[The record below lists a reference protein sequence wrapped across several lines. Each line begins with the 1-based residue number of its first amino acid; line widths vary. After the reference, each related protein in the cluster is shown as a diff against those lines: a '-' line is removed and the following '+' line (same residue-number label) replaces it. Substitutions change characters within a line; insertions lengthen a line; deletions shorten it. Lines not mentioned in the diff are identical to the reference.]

1 MPDSSFPQDKN
12 RLHIKKKRQITGAV
26 LARFDRYVLSQL
38 FVLFGFF
45 SLVLVSVYW
54 INRAVILFDRLIA
67 DGQPASVFLEF
78 TALSLPNVV
87 RMVLPL
93 SAFAAS
99 VYVTNRLASES
110 ELVVMQATGYSPW
123 RLARPVMIFGLIVG
137 TFMMV
142 LTQYLVP
149 SSLEQLRFRENEIS
163 GTLSAK
169 LLREGEFMNPTQG
182 VTFYIREITPE
193 GVLKDVFLS
202 DRRNADRA
210 STYSSVD
217 GFLVNEPTGPKLV
230 MVNGIAQTLNIE
242 TRKLTKTKFT
252 DFAYNISDLIDA
264 PGALF
269 KPLDQRPTAE
279 LYFAI
284 EMVSVATA
292 KSHGRILEE
301 VHGRFNQPI
310 LCAVAALIGFSTLLV
325 GGFSRFGV
333 GRQIIGAILLLVLVK
348 LVESIV
354 TDPIRANANLWPLVY
369 AQSVFGLGVSMLM
382 LRLAA
387 RPRRRRK
394 DVSLSGVTA

>member
-1 MPDSSFPQDKN
+1 LEKSS
-12 RLHIKKKRQITGAV
+12 RQTGAV

-87 RMVLPL
+87 RMVLPM

-123 RLARPVMIFGLIVG
+123 RLARPVVIFGLIVG

-149 SSLEQLRFRENEIS
+149 KSLEQLRFSENEIS
-163 GTLSAK
+163 GSLSAK
-169 LLREGEFMNPTQG
+169 LLREGEFMNPSEG

-210 STYSSVD
+210 TTYSSVD

-230 MVNGIAQTLNIE
+230 MVNGIAQALNTE

-269 KPLDQRPTAE
+269 KPLDQRSTAE
-279 LYFAI
+279 LYFATDL
-284 EMVSVATA
+284 VSKATA
-292 KSHGRILEE
+292 QTPGRILEE

-310 LCAVAALIGFSTLLV
+310 LCVVAALIGFSTLLV

-369 AQSVFGLGVSMLM
+369 AQSVFGLGVSILM

-394 DVSLSGVTA
+394 DASLSEARA

>member
-1 MPDSSFPQDKN
+1 M
-12 RLHIKKKRQITGAV
+12 
-26 LARFDRYVLSQL
+26 ARFDRYVLSQL

-123 RLARPVMIFGLIVG
+123 RLARPVVIFGLIVG

-264 PGALF
+264 PGTLF

>member
-1 MPDSSFPQDKN
+1 M
-12 RLHIKKKRQITGAV
+12 V

-38 FVLFGFF
+38 LMLFGFF

-87 RMVLPL
+87 RMVLPM

-123 RLARPVMIFGLIVG
+123 RLARPVVIFGLIVG

-149 SSLEQLRFRENEIS
+149 KSLEQLRFSENEIS

-169 LLREGEFMNPTQG
+169 LLREGEFMNPSEG

-210 STYSSVD
+210 TTYSSVD

-230 MVNGIAQTLNIE
+230 MVNGIAQALNTE

-269 KPLDQRPTAE
+269 KPLDQRSTAE
-279 LYFAI
+279 LYFATDL
-284 EMVSVATA
+284 VSKATA
-292 KSHGRILEE
+292 QTPGRILEE

-310 LCAVAALIGFSTLLV
+310 LCVVAALIGFSTLLV

-369 AQSVFGLGVSMLM
+369 AQSVFGLGVSILM

-394 DVSLSGVTA
+394 DASLSEARA

>member
-1 MPDSSFPQDKN
+1 M
-12 RLHIKKKRQITGAV
+12 TGAV

-123 RLARPVMIFGLIVG
+123 RLARPVVIFGLIVG

-182 VTFYIREITPE
+182 VTFYVREITPE

-217 GFLVNEPTGPKLV
+217 GFLVNESTGPKLF
-230 MVNGIAQTLNIE
+230 MVNGIAQTLNAE

-269 KPLDQRPTAE
+269 KPLDQRPTKE
-279 LYFAI
+279 LYFATDL
-284 EMVSVATA
+284 VSKASGQTV
-292 KSHGRILEE
+292 GRILEE

-310 LCAVAALIGFSTLLV
+310 LCVVAALIGFSTLLV

-394 DVSLSGVTA
+394 DASLSESTA